1 MNGAGPD
8 VINLNNEASPKKLN
22 PNLRQKFCNLEN
34 KTLPHLT
41 GVCEFA
47 MLIIHINLLMTL
59 EPLSKFEQKL
69 SARKINANS
78 NSCLKKGRR

>member
-22 PNLRQKFCNLEN
+22 PNLRQKSLQFGKQN
-34 KTLPHLT
+34 PPPSDWSS
-41 GVCEFA
+41 EFS

-69 SARKINANS
+69 AVRKLMQI
-78 NSCLKKGRR
+78 LIVV